1 MEPARNQDLIGDWS
15 RQDVSD
21 HFDDAERFELP
32 EAIHHPHEQQRER
45 DKPNS
50 CQNYKPRTK
59 AVNQRSRQYTNRKP
73 GEKESEKETLRYLS
87 SCEGEGLNEVGV
99 KNRETIKNNSNRE
112 KKIQEGRENDP
123 PAVINAIRRSA
134 QFAEKHPFPEHHFVS
149 AGGSEA

>member
-1 MEPARNQDLIGDWS
+1 MNKADGVIDWC
-15 RQDVSD
+15 
-21 HFDDAERFELP
+21 LP
-32 EAIHHPHEQQRER
+32 ELLVENFDFNGSIETSEQQRER

-99 KNRETIKNNSNRE
+99 KNRETIKIIPTA
-112 KKIQEGRENDP
+112 KKRFKKVARTIHQP
-123 PAVINAIRRSA
+123 
-134 QFAEKHPFPEHHFVS
+134 
-149 AGGSEA
+149 